1 MGNPK
6 LLLLDE
12 PTEGVWIDVIEEIT
26 NRLIE
31 LAKDIAVI
39 LIEQRPWSRMHVA
52 SHAYE
57 LDLGHV
63 ALGGAAGDVRGNP
76 KRLR

>member
-12 PTEGVWIDVIEEIT
+12 PTEGVWIGVIEEIT

-31 LAKDIAVI
+31 LAKEIAVI
-39 LIEQRPWSRMHVA
+39 IIEQRPWS
-52 SHAYE
+52 E
-57 LDLGHV
+57 L
-63 ALGGAAGDVRGNP
+63 AP
-76 KRLR
+76 QI